1 MAVIENAKVTIVGA
15 GSVGAATAYAT
26 LIRGAARDVIL
37 YDINT
42 ARVQAEALDLAHG
55 AMFTGSSSVIGTSD
69 IADTAGSHVVIVT
82 AGAAQKPG
90 QTRLELIGT
99 NARIFRSM
107 IPQLVE
113 ASPDAVFIIVTNPCD
128 VLTMLAVEQTG
139 VDPARM
145 FASGCVLDT
154 SRLRWRLA
162 EKAGVAAR
170 SVHAHIAGEHG
181 DTEFPLWSTAAIGPV
196 PLLEWE
202 RDGERVF
209 QPDELDQIATDVRT
223 AAYKII
229 EGKGST
235 NYAIGL
241 SATRIAEAVLRD
253 ESAILPVS
261 PVLSGFHGIDGVAM
275 SVPCIV
281 DAQGARPVLQT
292 RFSEAELQ
300 ALHASGRTL
309 AETAAQV
316 RDAA

>member
-26 LIRGAARDVIL
+26 LIRGAARDVVL

-55 AMFTGSSSVIGTSD
+55 AMFTGSSSVIGSSD

-139 VDPARM
+139 IDPARM

-209 QPDELDQIATDVRT
+209 QLDELDQIATDVRT

-241 SATRIAEAVLRD
+241 SATRVAEAVLHD
-253 ESAILPVS
+253 EAAILPVS
-261 PVLSGFHGIDGVAM
+261 PVLSDFHGVDDVAM